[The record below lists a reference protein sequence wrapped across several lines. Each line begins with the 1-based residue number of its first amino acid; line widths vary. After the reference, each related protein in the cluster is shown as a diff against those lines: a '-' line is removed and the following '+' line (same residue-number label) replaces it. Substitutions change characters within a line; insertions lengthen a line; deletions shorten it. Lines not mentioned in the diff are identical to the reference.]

1 MNDVGTIVK
10 FFNQELLANGA
21 KVGLGFWNDERVNK
35 VVTRLR
41 DNMKMENILSGLV
54 EEYGELQCDVPT
66 MGENLFLATQFE
78 VSLRS
83 FYIKSSMLSVTLL

>member
-21 KVGLGFWNDERVNK
+21 KLGLGFWNNERVNK

-41 DNMKMENILSGLV
+41 DNMKMDKILDGLIN
-54 EEYGELQCDVPT
+54 EYNELQCDVPT

-78 VSLRS
+78 VSVRA
-83 FYIKSSMLSVTLL
+83 FY

>member
-21 KVGLGFWNDERVNK
+21 KLGLGFWNNERVNK

-41 DNMKMENILSGLV
+41 DNMKMDKILDGLIN
-54 EEYGELQCDVPT
+54 EYNELQCDVPT

-78 VSLRS
+78 VSLSS
-83 FYIKSSMLSVTLL
+83 FY

>member
-21 KVGLGFWNDERVNK
+21 KLGLGFWNNERVNK

-41 DNMKMENILSGLV
+41 DNMKMDKILDGLIN
-54 EEYGELQCDVPT
+54 EYNELQCDVPT
-66 MGENLFLATQFE
+66 MGENLFLAAQFE
-78 VSLRS
+78 VS
-83 FYIKSSMLSVTLL
+83 

>member
-21 KVGLGFWNDERVNK
+21 KLGLGFWNNERVNK

-41 DNMKMENILSGLV
+41 DNMKMDKILDGLIN
-54 EEYGELQCDVPT
+54 EYNELQCDVPT

-78 VSLRS
+78 VSLS
-83 FYIKSSMLSVTLL
+83 AFY

>member
-21 KVGLGFWNDERVNK
+21 KLGLGFWNNERVNK

-41 DNMKMENILSGLV
+41 DNMKMDKILDGLIN
-54 EEYGELQCDVPT
+54 EYKELQCDVPT

-78 VSLRS
+78 VSA
-83 FYIKSSMLSVTLL
+83 FY

>member
-21 KVGLGFWNDERVNK
+21 KLGLGFWNNERVNK
-35 VVTRLR
+35 VVTRLC
-41 DNMKMENILSGLV
+41 DNMKMDKILDGLIN
-54 EEYGELQCDVPT
+54 EYNELQCDVPT

-78 VSLRS
+78 VRAI
-83 FYIKSSMLSVTLL
+83 Y

>member
-21 KVGLGFWNDERVNK
+21 KLGLGFWNNERVNK

-41 DNMKMENILSGLV
+41 DNMKMDKILDGLIN
-54 EEYGELQCDVPT
+54 EYNELQCDVPT

-78 VSLRS
+78 VSLS
-83 FYIKSSMLSVTLL
+83 AI